1 MIFIKQIFTWWNR
14 STLGTTILTFF
25 SGKLKGV
32 DEFGNKYYQSKSGRR
47 WVIYKDTIEASK
59 IPPNWYSWM
68 HFISNSIP
76 ESNQN
81 KYEWEKKH
89 TPNLT
94 GTKEAYRPSKI
105 IESKNVKKKYET
117 WKI

>member
-1 MIFIKQIFTWWNR
+1 MIFLKQIFTWWNR
-14 STLGTTILTFF
+14 STLGTMILTLF

-32 DEFGNKYYQSKSGRR
+32 DEFGNKYYQSKSGKR
-47 WVIYKDTIEASK
+47 WVIYKDTVEASK
-59 IPPNWYSWM
+59 IPPNWHSWI

-94 GTKEAYRPSKI
+94 GTKGAYRPSKI
-105 IESKNVKKKYET
+105 IGNKNIKKKYET